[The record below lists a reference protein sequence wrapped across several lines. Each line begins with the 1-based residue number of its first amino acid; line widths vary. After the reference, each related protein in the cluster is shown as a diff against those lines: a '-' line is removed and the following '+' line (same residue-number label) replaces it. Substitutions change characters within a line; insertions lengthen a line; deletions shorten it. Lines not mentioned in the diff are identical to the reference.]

1 MRRPVTITNKEKRA
15 LSSSLLFLWFGYPSL
30 SPMDVSFKNVFTL

>member
-15 LSSSLLFLWFGYPSL
+15 LSSSLLFLWFGHPSL
-30 SPMDVSFKNVFTL
+30 SAMEVSFKNVFTL

>member
-15 LSSSLLFLWFGYPSL
+15 LSSSLLFLWFGHPSL